1 MQIITLA
8 IQKGGT
14 GKTTTAAALGQAA
27 AFKNKKV
34 LLIDLDPQGNL
45 TYSLG
50 ADANLQGSFEF
61 MNGSKAADTIQ
72 TIDNID
78 IMAASQDL
86 VTIKGETGSAN
97 RLRAALENIK
107 NDYDLIIID
116 TPPTAGILQYN
127 ALMASTGLII
137 PLQADAFNL
146 QSLYQIADTAKA
158 MQQHNKDLKILGV
171 LFTMNSD
178 RSTLARQMQDSII
191 NEARSL
197 DINYLGEVRKGV
209 AVKEAQA
216 LQTSLYKYAPKSKPA
231 QDYISILRRIIKG
244 IK

>member
-8 IQKGGT
+8 VQKGGT

-27 AFKNKKV
+27 AYKKKKV

-50 ADANLQGSFEF
+50 ADANLQGSYEF
-61 MNGSKAADTIQ
+61 LNGSQAADTIQ

-86 VTIKGETGSAN
+86 ATLKTEKGSAN
-97 RLRAALENIK
+97 RLRAALEPIK
-107 NDYDLIIID
+107 ANYDLIIID
-116 TPPTAGILQYN
+116 TPPTAGEIQYN

-158 MQQHNKDLKILGV
+158 MQQHNKELKILGV

-197 DINYLGEVRKGV
+197 DINYLGEIRKGV
-209 AVKEAQA
+209 AIKEAQA
-216 LQTSLYKYAPKSKPA
+216 LQTSLYNYAPKSKPA
-231 QDYISILRRIIKG
+231 EDYLSILRRIVKG